1 MGRFPRVM
9 PANAGIQDTTTL
21 TEFRLVATPARR
33 KPASPRPVPLDTR
46 FRGYD
51 KAGFPERCALCFLLA
66 KRSNRGAAH
75 RWPLGCFVA
84 TAPRNDGWGAA
95 DPIDSVV
102 IGRLLSS
109 ACRGKGDR

>member
-1 MGRFPRVM
+1 RVM

-21 TEFRLVATPARR
+21 TEFRLVATPPGASL
-33 KPASPRPVPLDTR
+33 ASPRRVPLDTR

-51 KAGFPERCALCFLLA
+51 KAGFPERCALCFL

-75 RWPLGCFVA
+75 RWPLGYFVA
-84 TAPRNDGWGAA
+84 SAPRNDGWGVA

-102 IGRLLSS
+102 IGRRL
-109 ACRGKGDR
+109 

>member
-21 TEFRLVATPARR
+21 TEFRLLATPPGASL
-33 KPASPRPVPLDTR
+33 ASPRRVPLDTR

-66 KRSNRGAAH
+66 QRSNPGTAFIP
-75 RWPLGCFVA
+75 PLGCF
-84 TAPRNDGWGAA
+84 AA
-95 DPIDSVV
+95 LA
-102 IGRLLSS
+102 RTM
-109 ACRGKGDR
+109 